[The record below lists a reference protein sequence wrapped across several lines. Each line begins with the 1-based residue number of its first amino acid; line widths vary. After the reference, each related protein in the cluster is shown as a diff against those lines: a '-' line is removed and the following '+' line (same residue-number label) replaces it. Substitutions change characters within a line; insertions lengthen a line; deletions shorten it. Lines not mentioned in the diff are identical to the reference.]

1 MTAMTRTYVLN
12 LALREI
18 GAGRVE
24 DYTEDT
30 PQAII
35 GRDCWDHGWLKAL
48 GRHEWQHAL
57 MTAEC
62 ARIVG
67 TPVARYLYRY
77 QLPGD
82 FVRFGQVSENTM
94 FQPKLDEGQ
103 GYVMR
108 GGFLETNATSVF
120 VDYVS
125 SDTPIGAC
133 PPWFIDVFVAD
144 YASVMCSPLKATT
157 ERERMEKLAEKR
169 LNEGR
174 SIDSSQRPRV
184 VTRSSRWLA
193 AARGGGSAFSGS
205 GGVPVPESGGIDG
218 GTP

>member
-1 MTAMTRTYVLN
+1 MTAMTRTSVLN

-30 PQAII
+30 PEAII
-35 GRDCWDHGWLKAL
+35 GRDCWDQAVRKAL
-48 GRHEWQHAL
+48 SRHEWQFAML
-57 MTAEC
+57 TAEC
-62 ARIVG
+62 GRAVG

-77 QLPGD
+77 SLPAD
-82 FVRFGQVSENTM
+82 VVRFGQMSDNTM
-94 FQPKLDEGQ
+94 FSPKLDDGN
-103 GYVMR
+103 GYALR
-108 GGFLETNATSVF
+108 GGFVETSAESLF
-120 VDYVS
+120 IDYVY
-125 SDTPIGAC
+125 DQPAVGVWPA
-133 PPWFIDVFVAD
+133 WFIDVMVAD

-184 VTRSSRWLA
+184 TARAGNWRSA
-193 AARGGGSAFSGS
+193 AAGRRL
-205 GGVPVPESGGIDG
+205 V
-218 GTP
+218 